1 MKRIIASL
9 VIGVSALSGQAFAL
23 VGGPFDNGSH
33 GASLDRN
40 ATYQAV
46 LSFPNGSGYVYFNP
60 DQLIASENP
69 ASPTSFNQKGS
80 LKNRSVVYYKGI
92 TYVGGAFGM
101 ADIDARYVQ
110 ADING
115 SSDVAISAATTS
127 TQSNFFTFSQNTTS
141 VSSSITSSGRSY
153 VNNGNFEARITQTSP
168 ILRFR
173 GKGEMAF
180 LSPTG
185 PDTVASAAYNGYNN
199 LILQIGGFFT
209 SLNGDVFI
217 TSDIFGSAAAAID
230 RALAGLKTQLASGGI
245 DVTLDNS
252 DIVKMRV
259 KGSRRYF

>member
-23 VGGPFDNGSH
+23 VGGPFDNNSH
-33 GASLDRN
+33 SAALDRL

-60 DQLIASENP
+60 GQLIASENP
-69 ASPTSFNQKGS
+69 ALPTAFSQKGS
-80 LKNRSVVYYKGI
+80 SNNRSVVYYKGI

-101 ADIDARYVQ
+101 VDIDARYVQ

-153 VNNGNFEARITQTSP
+153 VNNGNFEGRITQTSP

-185 PDTVASAAYNGYNN
+185 PDTVASVAYNGYNN

-209 SLNGDVFI
+209 SVNNVIVG
-217 TSDIFGSAAAAID
+217 TDIFGDAAKAID
-230 RALAGLKTQLASGGI
+230 NALLGLKNQLASGGI

-252 DIVKMRV
+252 DIVKMKV